1 MTKIFIFILTVYMF
15 IFVSIPATAECITGF
30 ACSIETLEETQ
41 IKQNIKMAEN
51 INKYFDK
58 SVNEQI
64 FFNKKPVQISYNDL
78 FVFNTIV

>member
-1 MTKIFIFILTVYMF
+1 MTKICVSILTVYMF
-15 IFVSIPATAECITGF
+15 IFFSIPATAECITGF

-64 FFNKKPVQISYNDL
+64 FFNKKPVKISYNDL